1 MKFWLKCV
9 AKVVLVLL
17 IIVVLGWM
25 VMTLWN
31 WVMPALFV
39 GARTIDLP
47 HAFGLLVLSRI
58 LFGGFRGR
66 GRGRWHERRHC
77 RRWARRW
84 ERMTPEERERFQK
97 YAPQSSA
104 APSSAAP
111 SPDNRPEN
119 F

>member
-31 WVMPALFV
+31 WVLPALFV
-39 GARTIDLP
+39 GARTIDFP

-66 GRGRWHERRHC
+66 GRGRWREGRNCRHWERK
-77 RRWARRW
+77 W
-84 ERMTPEERERFQK
+84 ERMTPEERARFQK
-97 YAPQSSA
+97 YAPPSA
-104 APSSAAP
+104 TPPGAAP
-111 SPDNRPEN
+111 SPDNRTED